1 MNGMQHMHISCR
13 LLHTTLH
20 VQPPKLILTGRF
32 VKKNLPGLIDKTR
45 KHMYTLHKLT
55 SNDTIKVS
63 IILPDGQTATLVCHR
78 RRPPPPTPT
87 HKASAVYPVVLKW
100 KHGRYTQDQCW
111 AGISGGSCHFNYRQ
125 IKRQPIPESW
135 ATHFI
140 SNWTSIVSSWCYY

>member
-32 VKKNLPGLIDKTR
+32 VKKNLPGLMDKTR

-55 SNDTIKVS
+55 SNDTVKVS

-87 HKASAVYPVVLKW
+87 HKASVVYQLFSSGNMDGILKTSVGLGYLVV
-100 KHGRYTQDQCW
+100 HV
-111 AGISGGSCHFNYRQ
+111 IS
-125 IKRQPIPESW
+125 IIDK
-135 ATHFI
+135 
-140 SNWTSIVSSWCYY
+140 